1 MNPLVGIL
9 LVMLALGT
17 LMGVL
22 KAFQSKLPAEIS
34 RKAVHVGM
42 GLVCLSF
49 PWIFH
54 DAWPVVALCVIA
66 IAGLSA
72 IRFVPVLRRQA
83 GGILGGVERQ
93 SFGELYFPLAVA
105 AVFLMARG
113 DRLLFVIPVLTL
125 TVADSVGALIG
136 IRYGFAR
143 YRTDEGLKSAE
154 GSAAFFV
161 AAFLSCHVPLLL
173 FSQTGRSECLL
184 ISLTA
189 GFVVMLLEAISWRGQ
204 DNLIIPIGMF
214 FLLEFFLPLSA
225 CALLLRFLVIFA
237 LVILVVALR
246 NRTTLS
252 DSGVLAGALS
262 GYAVWA
268 FGGWFWL
275 LPPLLLFLIYICLPP
290 FPAESRPVQ
299 NLRAVTRV
307 MAGGFVWL
315 LLARLLSRD
324 DLVGPYLLCMA
335 AHTGNIITARLRV
348 VRGTLSIPRILLIGW
363 LIPTACFGLLGTV
376 GSCFGAWSWMTVAWV
391 PIAVAISVCLFV
403 PAWPPE
409 HTAGQRGRI
418 WLSETI
424 IAVLVSMIGLIK
436 Y

>member
-1 MNPLVGIL
+1 MNPWAGIL
-9 LVMLALGT
+9 LVMLILGA
-17 LMGVL
+17 LMGML
-22 KAFQSKLPAEIS
+22 KVFQPAMPAEIS

-49 PWIFH
+49 PWVFR
-54 DAWPVVALCVIA
+54 DGWPVIALCVIA

-72 IRFVPVLRRQA
+72 IRFVPALRKEA

-105 AVFLMARG
+105 AVFLMVRG

-136 IRYGFAR
+136 LRYGFAR
-143 YRTDEGLKSAE
+143 YHTDEGLKSAE
-154 GSAAFFV
+154 GSAAFFI

-173 FSQTGRSECLL
+173 FSQTGRAECLL

-225 CALLLRFLVIFA
+225 GALLLRFLVIFA
-237 LVILVVALR
+237 LVIMVVACR

-275 LPPLLLFLIYICLPP
+275 LPPLLLFLIYIYLPP
-290 FPAESRPVQ
+290 FPADSRPIQ

-307 MAGGFVWL
+307 MAGGFFWL

-324 DLVGPYLLCMA
+324 DLIGPYFLCMA
-335 AHTGNIITARLRV
+335 AHAGNITTARLRV
-348 VRGTLSIPRILLIGW
+348 VRGSLSLRRILLIGW
-363 LIPTACFGLLGTV
+363 LIPTVCFGILGIV
-376 GSCFGAWSWMTVAWV
+376 GIFSGAWPWMTVAWI
-391 PIAVAISVCLFV
+391 PLAVAISVGLFV

-409 HTAGQRGRI
+409 HAATQRARI
-418 WLSETI
+418 WLSETM
-424 IAVLVSMIGLIK
+424 IAVLASLPGLIK
-436 Y
+436 

>member
-1 MNPLVGIL
+1 MNPWIGIL
-9 LVMLALGT
+9 LVMLVLGT
-17 LMGVL
+17 LMGLL
-22 KAFQSKLPAEIS
+22 KVFQSTMRAEIS

-49 PWIFH
+49 PWIFREG
-54 DAWPVVALCVIA
+54 WPVVTLCVIA

-72 IRFVPVLRRQA
+72 IRFVPVLRNA
-83 GGILGGVERQ
+83 LGGILGGVERQ

-105 AVFLMARG
+105 AVFLLARG
-113 DRLLFVIPVLTL
+113 DPLLYVIPVLTL

-136 IRYGFAR
+136 IRYGLAR

-154 GSAAFFV
+154 GSVAFFIAAFF
-161 AAFLSCHVPLLL
+161 SCHVPLLL
-173 FSQTGRSECLL
+173 FSQTGRAESLL

-214 FLLEFFLPLSA
+214 FLLEFFLPLTA
-225 CALLLRFLVIFA
+225 GALLLRFLVIFA
-237 LVILVVALR
+237 LVIMVVACR

-290 FPAESRPVQ
+290 FPEASRPVQ

-307 MAGGFVWL
+307 MAGGFFWL
-315 LLARLLSRD
+315 LMARLLVRD
-324 DLVGPYLLCMA
+324 DMIGPYLLCMA
-335 AHTGNIITARLRV
+335 AHTGNIVTARLRV
-348 VRGTLSIPRILLIGW
+348 VRSHLPISRILLIGW
-363 LIPTACFGLLGTV
+363 LTPTVLFTMLGV
-376 GSCFGAWSWMTVAWV
+376 LGSFFGAWPWLTVAWI
-391 PIAVAISVCLFV
+391 PFAVAISVGLFV

-409 HTAGQRGRI
+409 HTAEQRVRI
-418 WLSETI
+418 WLSETT
-424 IAVLVSMIGLIK
+424 IAVLASLPGLIT
-436 Y
+436 